1 MSVLVG
7 GNRQVTRFYN
17 FDILQFL
24 EGTVTVANATTY
36 RITDATGYHQ
46 FTGNF
51 TYDPD
56 GTLSGG
62 TITGWTRITNGGT
75 EFTLSGLNYPVALF
89 LADLA
94 TGDNAGLLNS
104 VLGNNDKI
112 SGSTAG
118 DVLSGYDGKDT
129 MDGAGGNDVLF
140 GLQGDDSLVGGIGND
155 ILQGGDGN
163 DTLAGGIG
171 DDRYFDVDL
180 GDTVS
185 EKAGQG
191 IDEVRTK
198 INGHVLENNVE
209 NLVLDGTDDI
219 SGKGNTLANVI
230 TGNSGKNQTPGHGG
244 Q

>member
-1 MSVLVG
+1 M
-7 GNRQVTRFYN
+7 RR
-17 FDILQFL
+17 
-24 EGTVTVANATTY
+24 AT
-36 RITDATGYHQ
+36 ISSPATSPTTPTAH
-46 FTGNF
+46 
-51 TYDPD
+51 
-56 GTLSGG
+56 LSGG

-171 DDRYFDVDL
+171 DDRYFDCRSQRH
-180 GDTVS
+180 GF
-185 EKAGQG
+185 
-191 IDEVRTK
+191 
-198 INGHVLENNVE
+198 
-209 NLVLDGTDDI
+209 
-219 SGKGNTLANVI
+219 GKGR
-230 TGNSGKNQTPGHGG
+230 TGYRRSPH
-244 Q
+244 